1 MVSPEGECSQI
12 SKKEVPRMA
21 ELVVLNPVADT
32 KTEKFELASRL
43 TDLSGKT
50 IGLFWNAKS
59 WRRCPA

>member
-1 MVSPEGECSQI
+1 MVEMG
-12 SKKEVPRMA
+12 
-21 ELVVLNPVADT
+21 VLNPVADT

-59 WRRCPA
+59 GGDILLEQNA